1 MKKVIYTAIF
11 GDYDNLVEPY
21 FIPEGFDFICFTDN
35 KELETP
41 SNSKWKV
48 KYVKPLYSDSTRNA
62 RKYKILPHR
71 FLSEYDVSIWI
82 DGSQHIVGDFNELID
97 RYLSEEDLTCYD
109 HQQCKLDPRGCV
121 YQEAN
126 AILWLGNN
134 DPDKKFKDNPELII
148 NQVQKYQKEGYPQN
162 NGLIV
167 SGVLLRKHNESLV
180 IETMELWWEEL
191 KYNSKRDQLS
201 FNYSTWK
208 TGLKF
213 NWIDGDI
220 RDDGYTKEVRH
231 KKR

>member
-21 FIPEGFDFICFTDN
+21 HQQKDFDFICFTDN
-35 KELETP
+35 KDLQTP
-41 SNSKWKV
+41 PDSVWTV

-62 RKYKILPHR
+62 RKYKLLPHR
-71 FLSEYDVSIWI
+71 FLSEYDVSIWM
-82 DGSQHIVGDFNELID
+82 DGNQHIVGDFYELTD
-97 RYLSEEDLTCYD
+97 KYLSNKDLACYD
-109 HQQCKLDPRGCV
+109 HEQCKLDPRGCV
-121 YQEAN
+121 YQEAQ

-134 DPDKKFKDNPELII
+134 DPNKNFKDDPQII
-148 NQVQKYQKEGYPQN
+148 VNQVNKYQEEGYPQN
-162 NGLIV
+162 NKLIV
-167 SGVLLRKHNESLV
+167 SGVLLRKHNEPLV
-180 IETMELWWEEL
+180 VETMELWWEEL

-213 NWIDGDI
+213 NWIKGDI

-231 KKR
+231 KKK